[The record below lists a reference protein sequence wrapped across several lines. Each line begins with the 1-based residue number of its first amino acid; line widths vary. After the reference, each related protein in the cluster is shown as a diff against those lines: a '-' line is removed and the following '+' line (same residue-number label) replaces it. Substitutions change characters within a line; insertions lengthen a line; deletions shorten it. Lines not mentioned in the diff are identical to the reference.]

1 MERTQRDHYPKHEFY
16 SWVWPGLMALTR
28 CWKHSSEI
36 LVHVNMTASS
46 SRCKPSAP
54 PHPTAL
60 VLYQDL
66 VALEAFGGC
75 ALNSTVFWSS
85 TVSCCWACAPCCLS
99 LLFLV
104 DRNWPSPLFY
114 LPSISVT
121 GAFLSTWSGGRSP
134 LTSLINEV
142 FFSHQRHLAGC
153 LFVFP
158 HLSLWTQERTSQEY
172 GDTTEIKW
180 PLSA

>member
-85 TVSCCWACAPCCLS
+85 TVSCCWACAPCRLS

-121 GAFLSTWSGGRSP
+121 GPSCRLEAVAVLHWPRSLTRCFLVTNV
-134 LTSLINEV
+134 TSLGV
-142 FFSHQRHLAGC
+142 C
-153 LFVFP
+153 LFFDIF
-158 HLSLWTQERTSQEY
+158 LCELKRENLKN
-172 GDTTEIKW
+172 TEI
-180 PLSA
+180 LQR